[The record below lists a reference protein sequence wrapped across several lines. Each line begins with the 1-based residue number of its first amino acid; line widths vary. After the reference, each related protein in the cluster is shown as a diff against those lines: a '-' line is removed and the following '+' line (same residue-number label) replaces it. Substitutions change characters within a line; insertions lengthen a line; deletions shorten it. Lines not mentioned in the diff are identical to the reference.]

1 MTGAGGTGGAGGA
14 GVTGSTGS
22 TVGIT
27 TGGAGTALTGRCAVP
42 HHGQKSTGCGNARP
56 QPVLMQKSLCAMV
69 PRISLLPYMPK
80 DGLPTAVLIVMEGRM
95 IAPRTATRRAVCPVA
110 PPDP

>member
-1 MTGAGGTGGAGGA
+1 MTGAGGTGAVGGTGSAGGL
-14 GVTGSTGS
+14 
-22 TVGIT
+22 T

-56 QPVLMQKSLCAMV
+56 QPVLMQESLCAMV

-95 IAPRTATRRAVCPVA
+95 IAPRTAKRRAVCPVA

>member
-1 MTGAGGTGGAGGA
+1 MTAAGGTEGAGGMGGTG
-14 GVTGSTGS
+14 
-22 TVGIT
+22 GIT
-27 TGGAGTALTGRCAVP
+27 TGGAGTALSGACAVP

-56 QPVLMQKSLCAMV
+56 QPVLMQESLCAMV

-80 DGLPTAVLIVMEGRM
+80 DGLPTAVLIVIEGGM
-95 IAPRTATRRAVCPVA
+95 IAPRTATRRAVCLVA